1 MAQKEDTSKPP
12 GKRRSLMTWIYFALF
27 ALIFLPYILP
37 SLTGTSPQEITWKY
51 FEEQILPDR
60 VVDKIEVVNNELAD
74 IYLKPDSLNKPKY
87 RLLNQ
92 KNIFGA
98 SAGGPQY
105 VIRIGSVDVF
115 VRDLEK
121 AQANVPQS
129 QQIAVKYVKQ
139 ENWLGNVLSWVLPFL
154 LIIGL
159 WFFLFRGITKT
170 PGGTGAMSPFNFGK
184 SRAVM
189 TDKNTNSKITFK
201 DVAGYDE
208 LKVEIMEVVEF
219 LKKPENFTRLGAKI
233 PRGVLLIG
241 PPGTGKTLMAK
252 AVAGEANVPFF
263 SLSGPE
269 FIEMF
274 VGVGASRVRDLFE
287 KAKNKAPSI
296 IFIDEIDTIG
306 RRRGRTVS
314 IQVDDERESTLN
326 QLLSEMDGFD
336 EKTGVIV
343 LAATNRAD
351 ILDPALVRP
360 GRFDRHIYLELPNK
374 VEREAIFNVHLQPV
388 KYDKSKVDIKLLAAQ
403 TPGFSGADIANV
415 CNEAALIAVRQ
426 NKNIV
431 DEMDFNEAIDKVVAG
446 TEKKT
451 LVISPREKEIISY
464 HEAGHA
470 ITGWMLKN
478 IDPLIKVSIIPRGKS
493 LGSAWYLPEENK
505 ITTRAKFNDQLCAA
519 LGGRAAEALQFHEI
533 SSGALDDLE
542 KATKLAY
549 SMVALLGLDAKVG
562 NVSFYDSTGM
572 QEQTF
577 QKPYSDSTAALID
590 EQVRNLLNGAF
601 ERASAILK
609 KNHDKL
615 DQLAKLLQEKEMVF
629 REDIEKI
636 LGKKA
641 DG

>member
-1 MAQKEDTSKPP
+1 
-12 GKRRSLMTWIYFALF
+12 MTWIYFALF